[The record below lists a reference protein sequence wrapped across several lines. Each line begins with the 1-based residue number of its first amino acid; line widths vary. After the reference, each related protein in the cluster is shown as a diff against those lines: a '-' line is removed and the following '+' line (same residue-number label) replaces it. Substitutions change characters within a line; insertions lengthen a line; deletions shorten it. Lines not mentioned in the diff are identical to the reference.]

1 MSLALFGA
9 GVSGRL
15 PQRSNIFCA
24 VVILLL
30 CYEPRW
36 LWDAGFQL
44 SFTTTAGLLYFY
56 PVLSGLCTPVTYLW
70 GIAEIL
76 AVSFNSTAGGFA
88 VFDPLFSSAFTEW
101 AGS

>member
-56 PVLSGLCTPVTYLW
+56 PVLSGLCTRYLPV

-76 AVSFNSTAGGFA
+76 AVSLTAQLGGFA